1 MQELELSLQQEIV
14 QHQRELSGL
23 QTVQNE
29 RLNSLTQRHQHE
41 VDQLQSKINQLERE
55 RKNND
60 DDSDGSS
67 VTTALLNHD
76 EKEGGEMKMRCTQL
90 EEEAKKLRGRIGEL
104 ERDSMGSRE
113 LKERLQ
119 QLSAENT
126 KLSEVNRQLE
136 SQLRR
141 EQVRL
146 TKKEFWIVYSGF
158 THNVHCGMYF
168 KIFVRRGKHKI
179 QGKQVQIQGGPIL
192 EY

>member
-55 RKNND
+55 RTNTD
-60 DDSDGSS
+60 DKGGCS
-67 VTTALLNHD
+67 VTAAPLNHD
-76 EKEGGEMKMRCTQL
+76 EKKKEEKEEGGEMKMRCAEL
-90 EEEAKKLRGRIGEL
+90 EEEAKKLRGRISEL
-104 ERDSMGSRE
+104 ERGSVGREE
-113 LKERLQ
+113 LKEQLQ

-126 KLSEVNRQLE
+126 KLSEVNGQLE

-141 EQVRL
+141 EQVRW
-146 TKKEFWIVYSGF
+146 TD
-158 THNVHCGMYF
+158 
-168 KIFVRRGKHKI
+168 
-179 QGKQVQIQGGPIL
+179 
-192 EY
+192 

>member
-1 MQELELSLQQEIV
+1 MQELELTLQQEIV

-41 VDQLQSKINQLERE
+41 VDQLQTKINQLERE
-55 RKNND
+55 RTKGD
-60 DDSDGSS
+60 DDENGCS
-67 VTTALLNHD
+67 VSAAPLDHNKE
-76 EKEGGEMKMRCTQL
+76 EKEGEGEGGGMKMRCAEL

-104 ERDSMGSRE
+104 ERDSVGRE
-113 LKERLQ
+113 LKEQLQ

-141 EQVRL
+141 EQV
-146 TKKEFWIVYSGF
+146 
-158 THNVHCGMYF
+158 M
-168 KIFVRRGKHKI
+168 
-179 QGKQVQIQGGPIL
+179 QIIIYP
-192 EY
+192 

>member
-29 RLNSLTQRHQHE
+29 CLNSLTQRHQHE

-67 VTTALLNHD
+67 VTAAPLNRD

-104 ERDSMGSRE
+104 ERDSISSRE
-113 LKERLQ
+113 LKEQLQ

-146 TKKEFWIVYSGF
+146 TKKSFGSYIQDLHTMYIVVCISRFLSGGGN
-158 THNVHCGMYF
+158 TKF
-168 KIFVRRGKHKI
+168 KGSKYKFRGD
-179 QGKQVQIQGGPIL
+179 P
-192 EY
+192 Y